1 MLLVGFVIRLILVF
15 YAAVHDYFIGHIKF
29 TDVDYHVFN
38 NGSKA
43 LFAGK
48 SPYDDEEYRY
58 SPLVALI
65 FLPNV
70 LNPYIGK
77 LMIIIADV
85 LCGYLQ
91 YTINIQQG
99 TQRLYSKAF
108 LLLWLFNPFTIS
120 ISARGSFEPM
130 LVLLILT
137 FLYSLVNN
145 LNTFG
150 GMMYGLAI
158 HLKLYPIIYSGALY
172 LYLIKRRPYMIT
184 QSKLTYW
191 LKTLSP
197 NSSQLRFF
205 ISSGISLLISSYASY
220 IYFGEKYLDQSF
232 LYHIRRKDL
241 QHNFSPY
248 FYLFKLLPSYQDNLS
263 KTAFISQIIG
273 ILTLTLLFSSF
284 ETNRRTK
291 LRKLTFSL
299 FTISFVFVSLNKV
312 CTSQYFYWYIVFLP
326 LIVDSIHLKAREAY
340 LLILTWCSTQAIW
353 LFCAYL
359 FEYQKLDVLHFV
371 GGSSL
376 LFFGSNIY
384 ILFILCSNFDAR
396 GSLNKD
402 R

>member
-1 MLLVGFVIRLILVF
+1 MNDFIRKYSVERMLLVGFVIRLILVF

-58 SPLVALI
+58 SPIVALI

-197 NSSQLRFF
+197 NSSQLQQVQQVQVQQQQQPQSNRLAIKKQAVEPSTFVL
-205 ISSGISLLISSYASY
+205 SEQSLL
-220 IYFGEKYLDQSF
+220 EPL
-232 LYHIRRKDL
+232 LTTL
-241 QHNFSPY
+241 QRNVTKH
-248 FYLFKLLPSYQDNLS
+248 NLS
-263 KTAFISQIIG
+263 HTLHRTFGSVVAQII
-273 ILTLTLLFSSF
+273 
-284 ETNRRTK
+284 
-291 LRKLTFSL
+291 
-299 FTISFVFVSLNKV
+299 
-312 CTSQYFYWYIVFLP
+312 Q
-326 LIVDSIHLKAREAY
+326 
-340 LLILTWCSTQAIW
+340 
-353 LFCAYL
+353 
-359 FEYQKLDVLHFV
+359 
-371 GGSSL
+371 
-376 LFFGSNIY
+376 
-384 ILFILCSNFDAR
+384 
-396 GSLNKD
+396 
-402 R
+402 